1 MNWPT
6 KLLLLV
12 LGMTFSIVV
21 RAQQTDEQRML
32 HGGPAP
38 NRHTRELMPDEEV
51 RPSATDPNIQTFD
64 YPHAVYF
71 PAQNRLRNQLLLF
84 IPGTQPHDKK
94 GDPEKPSAIRFC
106 KNAAVSGYH
115 VVYLMYPNDVAAAEA
130 CRDKPDPDAFS
141 LFRWALIEG
150 GSNAYISVPRSESIE
165 NRATKLMLYLQHEH
179 PNQNW
184 GQFVVNGQVA
194 WEKVAVA
201 GKSQGGGHAAIIATR
216 YLVAR
221 VLCFGAP
228 KDYSR
233 YSHAPAKWY
242 ESSVTPMSR
251 YFAFN
256 NYQDNQGCS
265 PDQQLEN
272 IKKLGI
278 DKVGGIADVDKEP
291 RPFHHAHVLFTNWPG
306 TPTDSLTAHVSMIGT
321 KAMTAAG
328 TPLFRP
334 VWLYMLNAPTDGTEP
349 HPEDESPGSP
359 EKS

>member
-1 MNWPT
+1 M
-6 KLLLLV
+6 V
-12 LGMTFSIVV
+12 LSNSV
-21 RAQQTDEQRML
+21 RAQQDDVERML
-32 HGGPAP
+32 HGVSGS
-38 NRHTRELMPDEEV
+38 NVRKVEVKPDELV
-51 RPSATDPNIQTFD
+51 TPSETDPNIATFD

-71 PAQNRLRNQLLLF
+71 PVPSRQRNQLLLF
-84 IPGTQPHDKK
+84 IPGTQPRDKK
-94 GDPEKPSAIRFC
+94 GNPEKPSAIRFC
-106 KNAAVSGYH
+106 KNAAMSGYH

-130 CRDKPDPDAFS
+130 CRDKPDRDAFS

-150 GSNAYISVPRSESIE
+150 GNNSYINVPRAESIE
-165 NRATKLMLYLQHEH
+165 NRTIKLMQYLQREH

-184 GQFVVNGQVA
+184 GQFVVDGHVA

-201 GKSQGGGHAAIIATR
+201 GQSQGGGHAAIIATR
-216 YLVAR
+216 YMVAR

-233 YSHAPAKWY
+233 YYNEPAKWY

-256 NYQDNQGCS
+256 NYQDHQGCE

-278 DKVGGIADVDKEP
+278 DRAGGISDVDKLA
-291 RPFHHAHVLFTNWPG
+291 RPFNHAHVLFTNWPG
-306 TPTDSLTAHVSMIGT
+306 TTTDSLTAHGSMIGP
-321 KAMTAAG
+321 KPLNANG

-334 VWLYMLNAPTDGTEP
+334 VWLYMLNAHTDGTVAAG
-349 HPEDESPGSP
+349 ED
-359 EKS
+359 

>member
-1 MNWPT
+1 MNRPT
-6 KLLLLV
+6 RLLLLT

-32 HGGPAP
+32 HGGSAP
-38 NRHTRELMPDEEV
+38 VRHTREPMPDEEV
-51 RPSATDPNIQTFD
+51 RPSATDPDIQTFD

-71 PAQNRLRNQLLLF
+71 PARNRQRNQLLLF

-106 KNAAVSGYH
+106 KNAALSGYH